1 MTSFALLC
9 PKCKAPL
16 AEGVLNLFDLTPCPG
31 CAAPLQV
38 EIFPA
43 YFRRMAAGRG
53 GGLVLVEG
61 ESTCFY
67 HPQKKAALPCE
78 GCGRFLC
85 ALCDC
90 ELHGQHFCPACL
102 EVGRTKRKIKS
113 LENER
118 TLYDSIALTLAIAPL
133 VIFYLTF
140 ITAPAA
146 LFVAFRYWN
155 APRSIVHRSRIR
167 LVLAMIFAS
176 LQIVGWAVAIY
187 FIATLRKSHG

>member
-1 MTSFALLC
+1 MTSSALLC
-9 PKCKAPL
+9 PKCKTPL
-16 AEGVLNLFDLTPCPG
+16 AEGVLNLSDLTPCTV

-43 YFRRMAAGRG
+43 FFRRMAAGRDG
-53 GGLVLVEG
+53 DLVLVEG

-102 EVGRTKRKIKS
+102 EIGRKKGKIKS
-113 LENER
+113 LENQR
-118 TLYDSIALTLAIAPL
+118 TLYDSIALSLAILPL
-133 VIFYLTF
+133 LMAYFTIL
-140 ITAPAA
+140 TAPMA
-146 LFVAFRYWN
+146 LYVAIRYWN
-155 APRSIVHRSRIR
+155 AP
-167 LVLAMIFAS
+167 
-176 LQIVGWAVAIY
+176 
-187 FIATLRKSHG
+187 